1 MSTAETGPVAATLPS
16 CPSDMVRHVADE
28 GGFD

>member
-1 MSTAETGPVAATLPS
+1 MSTAEPVTAIIPS
-16 CPSDMVRHVADE
+16 CSSDMVRHVADE